1 MSQVTLADIQSLR
14 EKSGFGVMDVKRA
27 LDEANGDVAK
37 AEKLLSER
45 GAMVAAKKADRETNA
60 GRIETYVHGD
70 GRIGVMVEV
79 SSETDFVAKNPLF
92 VEFAH
97 DVALQI
103 ASMNPADIDELLA
116 GPFIKDS
123 SKTIQQL
130 LHDQVGK
137 IGENLQIRRFV
148 RYELGQ

>member
-1 MSQVTLADIQSLR
+1 MADVTLADIQALR

-27 LDEANGDVAK
+27 LEEAGGDVAK
-37 AEKLLSER
+37 AEKLLGER

-79 SSETDFVAKNPLF
+79 SSETDFVAKNPDFASF
-92 VEFAH
+92 VH

-103 ASMNPADIDELLA
+103 ASMNPATVDELLD
-116 GPFIKDS
+116 GQFIKDP